1 MFICISPGLS
11 RCRWLYF
18 FSRTQTKMFNS
29 NRKSYIMVVNGIH
42 GFESKKTHSHN
53 QIKPCCSWRYIK
65 VVRHETIGLCKK
77 PNSIYIIF
85 YLWSTARSNC
95 PERIHNIRG
104 RDASTWHSRCMR
116 GSDRLH
122 VYVTHCLDRFHA
134 CFYYAR
140 AHWHVTHRMDVLR
153 AVGHCGGSVVK
164 K

>member
-1 MFICISPGLS
+1 MGPMAL
-11 RCRWLYF
+11 R
-18 FSRTQTKMFNS
+18 
-29 NRKSYIMVVNGIH
+29 V
-42 GFESKKTHSHN
+42 KKTHSHN

-116 GSDRLH
+116 GSDRSH
-122 VYVTHCLDRFHA
+122 IYVTHCLDRFHA

-153 AVGHCGGSVVK
+153 TVRHCGGSVVK
-164 K
+164 KLYKYCSCTALFFHVLRPQCIVMSRRV